1 MFQRTPLP
9 ASGPVV
15 YHPGQAEPARQP
27 EPAVRTLS
35 LDELAAQ
42 QAGEESPSLLYRV
55 NQRRGTIV
63 TVMVTIAAL
72 SSFGGTVYWA
82 HKQDIERGGPGL
94 PIPTVRPADGPAK
107 IKPDDPKGQQIPN
120 QDIDAYR
127 RVDPNAVPLQPE
139 RLMPPPATPRMPAT
153 AAPAPAAP
161 EAAPPAATPPSTPP
175 AATTPPPTVTATAP
189 TLPPAQ
195 PAPAATPP
203 APPPTEASTTPEPAA
218 AQPKISDTGGGPS
231 IASIVD
237 GLNGPA
243 AGGGYRIQVASER
256 SEDVAKATWAR
267 LQKANS
273 DVLGN
278 LRMQPAR
285 ADLGDKGTWYRV
297 QAGPLEEKQ
306 AKDTCA
312 RLKTRN
318 VGCVLLPPR

>member
-9 ASGPVV
+9 AGGPVV
-15 YHPGQAEPARQP
+15 YHPGQAEPAWQP
-27 EPAVRTLS
+27 EPSVRTLS
-35 LDELAAQ
+35 LDDIAAQ
-42 QAGEESPSLLYRV
+42 QGGEESPSLLYRV

-94 PIPTVRPADGPAK
+94 PIPTVRPAEGPAK
-107 IKPDDPKGQQIPN
+107 VKPDDPKGQQIPN

-127 RVDPNAVPLQPE
+127 RVDPNAVPLPPE

-153 AAPAPAAP
+153 AAPTPPSADPTA
-161 EAAPPAATPPSTPP
+161 PAATPPSTTPP
-175 AATTPPPTVTATAP
+175 ATPTTPTATAGTQP
-189 TLPPAQ
+189 TPTPI
-195 PAPAATPP
+195 PAPTATPP
-203 APPPTEASTTPEPAA
+203 TPPQTAATAPDPAA
-218 AQPKISDTGGGPS
+218 QQPKISDTGGGPS
-231 IASIVD
+231 IGSIVD

-256 SEDVAKATWAR
+256 SEDTAKATWAR
-267 LQKANS
+267 LQKSNG

-278 LRMQPAR
+278 LRMQSAR
-285 ADLGDKGTWYRV
+285 ADLGDKGIWYRV

-306 AKDTCA
+306 AKDTCTK
-312 RLKTRN
+312 LKNRN
-318 VGCVLLPPR
+318 VGCVMLPPR

>member
-15 YHPGQAEPARQP
+15 YHPGQAEPAWQP

-35 LDELAAQ
+35 LDDIAAQ

-107 IKPDDPKGQQIPN
+107 VKPDDPKGQQIPN

-127 RVDPNAVPLQPE
+127 RVDPNAVPLPTE
-139 RLMPPPATPRMPAT
+139 RLMPPPATPRMPAI
-153 AAPAPAAP
+153 AAPTPP
-161 EAAPPAATPPSTPP
+161 SEATPPAATPPSTPP
-175 AATTPPPTVTATAP
+175 AATTPPPTATATIP
-189 TLPPAQ
+189 T
-195 PAPAATPP
+195 TPP
-203 APPPTEASTTPEPAA
+203 LAAAPPSPLPTVASTAPDPAVQ
-218 AQPKISDTGGGPS
+218 QPKISDTGSGPS
-231 IASIVD
+231 IASLVD

-256 SEDVAKATWAR
+256 SEDTAKATWAR
-267 LQKANS
+267 LQKANG

-312 RLKTRN
+312 KLKTRS

>member
-9 ASGPVV
+9 AGGPVV
-15 YHPGQAEPARQP
+15 YHPGQPEPPRQAEPAM
-27 EPAVRTLS
+27 RTLS
-35 LDELAAQ
+35 LDDIAAQ
-42 QAGEESPSLLYRV
+42 QTGEESPSLLHRV
-55 NQRRGTIV
+55 NKRRSTIV
-63 TVMVTIAAL
+63 TLMVTVAAL

-94 PIPTVRPADGPAK
+94 PIPMIRAAEGPAK
-107 IKPDDPKGQQIPN
+107 IKPDDPKGQQIPD

-127 RVDPNAVPLQPE
+127 RVDPNAVPQSTE
-139 RLMPPPATPRMPAT
+139 RLMPPPVIPQMPPSAPAAAPPGT
-153 AAPAPAAP
+153 AAPAAAP
-161 EAAPPAATPPSTPP
+161 SAP
-175 AATTPPPTVTATAP
+175 
-189 TLPPAQ
+189 
-195 PAPAATPP
+195 
-203 APPPTEASTTPEPAA
+203 STTPSATASAPAPTAPAPTAPVPPVAA
-218 AQPKISDTGGGPS
+218 APVPDAASPKISDTGAGPS

-256 SEDVAKATWAR
+256 SEDTARSTWAR

-285 ADLGDKGTWYRV
+285 ADLGERGTWYRV

-306 AKDTCA
+306 AKETCA

-318 VGCVLLPPR
+318 VGCVMLPPR